1 MQVLTQLFDPIMVFR
16 RLVGLGRE
24 LVQNLLNLIGQP
36 MGLFD
41 FHLANSWLKTC
52 LNPFDPKPGHKFL
65 SLKPKLKITRY
76 LLCSVV

>member
-36 MGLFD
+36 MRLFD
-41 FHLANSWLKTC
+41 FYQASQFLVQPLFK
-52 LNPFDPKPGHKFL
+52 PFIPEYWP
-65 SLKPKLKITRY
+65 
-76 LLCSVV
+76 

>member
-36 MGLFD
+36 MRLFD
-41 FHLANSWLKTC
+41 FYSVSQ
-52 LNPFDPKPGHKFL
+52 FL
-65 SLKPKLKITRY
+65 VVQPD
-76 LLCSVV
+76 LCIRDNTGTYKSAQLVN